1 VTMRLSGTVMEIW
14 RPKCWTH
21 GRGHKK
27 RRKKGKR
34 KRKEKRKK
42 KRKVEGEKEGKGE
55 GEGDGM
61 LCIAFDRQKIRATP
75 TVADSFAAAD
85 DALWSAGLRVLSLTG
100 SRQEPHVTSPSTR

>member
-1 VTMRLSGTVMEIW
+1 MDI
-14 RPKCWTH
+14 
-21 GRGHKK
+21 KK
-27 RRKKGKR
+27 EERREREKGRKKER
-34 KRKEKRKK
+34 K